1 MNHKFLSLVDFFNI
15 ISKALERAEMD
26 DYSDDPVVLLEH
38 VLGYMREDVRARE
51 EVYLRSLYESSTQ
64 QVDEPVLPSSKEEP
78 SVDYSVPVYF
88 GAVFLTIGFC
98 VIVSFIPELISH
110 LHVFLSPVEEI
121 TTTVNSLS
129 PSVPPVSAPVPTLS
143 SSVYVPS
150 TTTCAV
156 ISIIVVAIF

>member
-129 PSVPPVSAPVPTLS
+129 PSVSLVSISESISDDSDS
-143 SSVYVPS
+143 SPFLFKSFFS
-150 TTTCAV
+150 FNIT
-156 ISIIVVAIF
+156 